1 MMTRNVPRR
10 GRRRPLRYE
19 EAVKKYTD
27 AATAFSRSGF
37 QLGVGVCL
45 TNRAI
50 VAAKLGWWAES
61 YCDAKL
67 ATKAFPK
74 FAKAWFR
81 AAMALENL
89 GMLRT
94 AGALSGGRRANPKRR
109 PPPDRRSGDESRRR
123 RGCGSSEGTTSRR
136 GHVCCS
142 RGEINRECRLG

>member
-1 MMTRNVPRR
+1 M
-10 GRRRPLRYE
+10 
-19 EAVKKYTD
+19 KKYTD

-109 PPPDRRSGDESRRR
+109 PRRTGVAETESRRR
-123 RGCGSSEGTTSRR
+123 VRR
-136 GHVCCS
+136 GSV
-142 RGEINRECRLG
+142 RGDDEQARARVLLEGRDQ